1 MKISRK
7 RVKHRVH
14 KTKRRLSK
22 RRLSK
27 RRLNKRRLH
36 KTKRRHRNK
45 VGGVKARNIRPH
57 GGQFSAYKKLPNDNS
72 CESYT
77 QHDLDQDCGHG
88 LFIHDGI
95 WYHCKNP
102 STFSRKKNCRKSFTS
117 KYKVND
123 ISDINSIKYIGS
135 SGFNLNVPM
144 NYHEMAAERSGNIEE
159 LMAETNTGEPSHP
172 PISRPNFS
180 FSAKQSEDE
189 YQRLHLL
196 AEKLKTEAENKLN
209 IAKRE
214 LTEDMTP
221 REKTHLKYRN
231 ELAEQEYKKAI
242 DEADILEN
250 EAMKIRIPI
259 QQKAS
264 NVRKGQNI

>member
-22 RRLSK
+22 RRLS
-27 RRLNKRRLH
+27 KRRLH

-57 GGQFSAYKKLPNDNS
+57 GGQFSPYRKLPVANS

-77 QHDLDQDCGHG
+77 QHDLNQDCGHG

-123 ISDINSIKYIGS
+123 ISYINSIENIGS

-144 NYHEMAAERSGNIEE
+144 NYHEI
-159 LMAETNTGEPSHP
+159 
-172 PISRPNFS
+172 
-180 FSAKQSEDE
+180 AKQSEDE

-196 AEKLKTEAENKLN
+196 AENLKTEAENNLN

-221 REKTHLKYRN
+221 RENTHLKYRN

-242 DEADILEN
+242 DEADKLEN
-250 EAMKIRIPI
+250 EAMEAYKKGTIARREERYKQYQTPI
-259 QQKAS
+259 GARQEALDKLMNNTTPRGS
-264 NVRKGQNI
+264 